1 MIHFEKISDKVVK
14 ESNDEYENDLKIVAI
29 INEIQK
35 IIDPKNL
42 YPSLIKLE
50 KKDIYVAYDLI
61 NIKIEYFREQIFS
74 EDSIVHFLLTV
85 FETFFI
91 KENGLNFEN
100 LEEKFDIFDVI
111 FKAKKGEPSVTKK
124 MYEFIENIK
133 KKKNDW
139 CDLIDSIRV
148 RFTLN
153 AYLFCATL
161 NYAKDQEPLL
171 EFIRIYLE
179 LLYTDFDINFTN
191 DDLRQM
197 EPKYISK
204 DFALIISPN
213 HPNYFELYIENGR
226 IKEKLIDPKKTSEL
240 IEGDSHDNIDSDFV
254 TKDLKRRI
262 VKKKKPKR
270 GQKKR
275 NKLKGDNNEIVNS
288 QEKQKLEQD
297 NKNKIIK
304 EDIKEDKKKQKV
316 SDGKPEENIIHNNDD
331 NVDKYNNLL
340 KRIEL
345 LEQKNEEKEKQ
356 INDLKRKSECDIN
369 DLKRKNK
376 ENEDEINDLK
386 GKNERLTYSLT
397 NLKID
402 YSIFKSNLNLVK
414 SRTGLKSFID
424 FFYRAI
430 GHDRNC
436 TYEERVDKI
445 LQSLKNSNNYNTT
458 IIKSIETLL
467 KESLKKLCSGN
478 SIVHELDDDINE
490 TNIISYLFKI
500 IDPDNKNT
508 YIITKLEKANVN
520 NIIMDFITT
529 KGQYY
534 YDIDLVESK
543 EKKIIENKFKKKDL
557 DSIFMSSG

>member
-1 MIHFEKISDKVVK
+1 MIRVEKISDQVIK

-124 MYEFIENIK
+124 MNEFIENIK

-161 NYAKDQEPLL
+161 NYAKDLEPLL

-275 NKLKGDNNEIVNS
+275 NKLKGDNNEIANS
-288 QEKQKLEQD
+288 QQKQKLEQD
-297 NKNKIIK
+297 NKNKTIK

-316 SDGKPEENIIHNNDD
+316 SSGKPEENIT
-331 NVDKYNNLL
+331 
-340 KRIEL
+340 
-345 LEQKNEEKEKQ
+345 
-356 INDLKRKSECDIN
+356 SFC
-369 DLKRKNK
+369 
-376 ENEDEINDLK
+376 
-386 GKNERLTYSLT
+386 
-397 NLKID
+397 
-402 YSIFKSNLNLVK
+402 FF
-414 SRTGLKSFID
+414 RT
-424 FFYRAI
+424 
-430 GHDRNC
+430 
-436 TYEERVDKI
+436 
-445 LQSLKNSNNYNTT
+445 
-458 IIKSIETLL
+458 
-467 KESLKKLCSGN
+467 
-478 SIVHELDDDINE
+478 
-490 TNIISYLFKI
+490 
-500 IDPDNKNT
+500 
-508 YIITKLEKANVN
+508 
-520 NIIMDFITT
+520 
-529 KGQYY
+529 
-534 YDIDLVESK
+534 
-543 EKKIIENKFKKKDL
+543 
-557 DSIFMSSG
+557 

>member
-1 MIHFEKISDKVVK
+1 MIPVEKISDQVVK

-42 YPSLIKLE
+42 YPSFIKLE

-124 MYEFIENIK
+124 MNEFIGGVK

-139 CDLIDSIRV
+139 CELIDSIRV

-204 DFALIISPN
+204 DFALIFSPN

-240 IEGDSHDNIDSDFV
+240 IKGDSHDNIYSDFV
-254 TKDLKRRI
+254 TKDLKRTI

-297 NKNKIIK
+297 NKNKAIK
-304 EDIKEDKKKQKV
+304 EDIKEDKKNQQV

-345 LEQKNEEKEKQ
+345 LEQKNE
-356 INDLKRKSECDIN
+356 DLKRKSECDIN

-397 NLKID
+397 NLKLD

-424 FFYRAI
+424 FFYRAM
-430 GHDRNC
+430 GHESNC
-436 TYEERVDKI
+436 TYEERIDKI
-445 LQSLKNSNNYNTT
+445 LKSLKNSNNYSTT

-467 KESLKKLCSGN
+467 KESLKKLRSGN
-478 SIVHELDDDINE
+478 SIAHGLDDDVNE

-508 YIITKLEKANVN
+508 YIIKKLEKANVN

-534 YDIDLVESK
+534 YDIDLVGSK
-543 EKKIIENKFKKKDL
+543 EKIIIEKKFKKKAL

>member
-1 MIHFEKISDKVVK
+1 MVRVEKISDQVIK

-124 MYEFIENIK
+124 MNEFIENIK

-161 NYAKDQEPLL
+161 NYAKDLEPLL

-275 NKLKGDNNEIVNS
+275 NKLKGDNNEIAKS
-288 QEKQKLEQD
+288 QQKQKLEQD
-297 NKNKIIK
+297 NKNKTIK
-304 EDIKEDKKKQKV
+304 EDIKEDKKNQQV
-316 SDGKPEENIIHNNDD
+316 SDGKPEENIIHNNDGND
-331 NVDKYNNLL
+331 DKSNNLL

-345 LEQKNEEKEKQ
+345 IEKQ
-356 INDLKRKSECDIN
+356 INNLKRKSECDIN

-414 SRTGLKSFID
+414 SRIGLKSFID

-445 LQSLKNSNNYNTT
+445 LESLKNSNNYNTT

-467 KESLKKLCSGN
+467 KESLKKLRSGN
-478 SIVHELDDDINE
+478 SIAHELDDDVNE

-543 EKKIIENKFKKKDL
+543 EKKLMKINLRKKT
-557 DSIFMSSG
+557 